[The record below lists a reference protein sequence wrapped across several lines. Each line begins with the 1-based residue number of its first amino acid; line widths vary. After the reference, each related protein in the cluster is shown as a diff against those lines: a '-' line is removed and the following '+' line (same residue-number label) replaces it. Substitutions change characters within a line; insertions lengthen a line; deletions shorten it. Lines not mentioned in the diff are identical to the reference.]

1 MQKKHTLLVLTGNGR
16 DQFMFANLNITQKL
30 ILSIGI
36 LLTIT
41 ISASTL
47 VNNALMRHMVD
58 EQLDTQELPTAL
70 SDVRNG
76 IRTELG
82 TAITLASALADN
94 TYMQQWLV
102 NGENEGEASLITA
115 QLKHTVDTSQA
126 TTAFVVSKNSG
137 NYYLEKGLL
146 KTLAPNNERDAW
158 FYNFLN
164 SQQPFALDV
173 ARSESSNELTVFINY
188 KIKSAGKVLGV
199 AGVGMPL
206 ADMSK
211 LIENYRIHGTG
222 IVFITDK
229 TGLIKFHGDAQKI
242 VTQIEL
248 QHTGDKFTT
257 WNSSINKQNMRIAT
271 LPIDEFNGY
280 LVAQIPEKTLY
291 QQLNRVSRY
300 SVIFNIILCLLI
312 IAAMSLMT
320 RKLVKPIQIVAR
332 ALTDIGKNGGDLT
345 RRLNVKGNDELT
357 ELATG
362 FNSFVA
368 QLQNMIKRITELAQD
383 LSKRSDE
390 IEKVASQSA
399 SLSSDQ
405 QEKTD
410 LVATAVNEM
419 GSTVQEIAQNA
430 NQAAQATTQA
440 KNDSAKGQEVLNK
453 TITNIQ
459 QMASAMSESAQA
471 VNTLADDVSSIYSV
485 LDVIKS
491 ISEQTNLLALNAAI
505 EAARAGEQGRGFAV
519 VADEVRTLA
528 QKSQRSTEEI
538 QSMIERLQQGAR
550 KTVTAM
556 GNGQRITEQGVAGA
570 NQASESLQDI
580 ISSIDT
586 INDMNHQVAVATEQ
600 QSSVTEEINQ
610 NITQI
615 ADFSHTTAK
624 AITSCQEASHQI
636 RELSQA
642 LNGSISQFRV

>member
-1 MQKKHTLLVLTGNGR
+1 
-16 DQFMFANLNITQKL
+16 MFANLNITQKL
-30 ILSIGI
+30 IFSIGI

-41 ISASTL
+41 IAASTL
-47 VNNALMRHMVD
+47 VNNNLMRHMVD
-58 EQLDTQELPTAL
+58 EQLATQELPTAL

-82 TAITLASALADN
+82 TATTLASAVADN
-94 TYMQQWLV
+94 TYIQQWLL
-102 NGENEGEASLITA
+102 NGEDGAEANLVTT
-115 QLKHTVDTSQA
+115 QLKHTVDTSNA
-126 TTAFVVSKNSG
+126 ATAFVVSKNSG

-146 KTLAPNNERDAW
+146 KTLSPSNDRDAW

-164 SQQPFALDV
+164 SSQPFALDV
-173 ARSESSNELTVFINY
+173 ARSESNQELTVFINY
-188 KIKSAGKVLGV
+188 KIQHAGKILGV

-206 ADMSK
+206 SAMSK

-229 TGLIKFHGDAQKI
+229 TGLIKFHGDPGKI
-242 VTQIEL
+242 GTQIEL
-248 QHTGDKFTT
+248 QSAGDKFAS
-257 WNSSINKQNMRIAT
+257 WESQLNKQAIRTAT
-271 LPIDEFNGY
+271 LPIEELNGY

-291 QQLNRVSRY
+291 QQLNSVSRY

-320 RKLVKPIQIVAR
+320 RQLVKPIQIVAN

-368 QLQNMIKRITELAQD
+368 QLQNMIKRIAELAQS
-383 LSKRSDE
+383 LAQRSNE
-390 IEKVASQSA
+390 IEKIASQSA
-399 SLSSDQ
+399 SLSADQ

-410 LVATAVNEM
+410 LVATAVNQM

-586 INDMNHQVAVATEQ
+586 INDMNHQVAVATEE

-615 ADFSHTTAK
+615 ADFSHTTAN
-624 AITSCQEASHQI
+624 AIATCQQVSEQI
-636 RELSQA
+636 RALSQE
-642 LNGSISQFRV
+642 LNGSISKFRV